1 MMTLM
6 TRKARRQAP
15 MKRNLLMNTTV
26 TSLLG
31 ASRESRIQSSGGMR
45 IKRAILVF
53 HVWQRT
59 ISLSQVSIPL
69 FLLIWILNH
78 YNLAASVAVERV
90 FSKGR
95 LLLSHIRNRMSAHS
109 TRALLCLGAWSKL
122 GYVDL
127 DDLNAA
133 ASLPDVGL
141 EETWSDEEPECNVV
155 A

>member
-1 MMTLM
+1 M
-6 TRKARRQAP
+6 
-15 MKRNLLMNTTV
+15 
-26 TSLLG
+26 
-31 ASRESRIQSSGGMR
+31 I
-45 IKRAILVF
+45 
-53 HVWQRT
+53 
-59 ISLSQVSIPL
+59 
-69 FLLIWILNH
+69 
-78 YNLAASVAVERV
+78 LAASVAVERV

-122 GYVDL
+122 GFVDI

-141 EETWSDEEPECNVV
+141 DETWSDEEPECDVV